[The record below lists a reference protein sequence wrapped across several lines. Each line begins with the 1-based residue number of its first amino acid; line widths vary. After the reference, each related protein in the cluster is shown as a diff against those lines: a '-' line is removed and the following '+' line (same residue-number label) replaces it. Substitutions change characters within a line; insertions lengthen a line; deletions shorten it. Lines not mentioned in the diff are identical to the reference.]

1 MNENIDILASDNNP
15 QPHEES
21 SEGVVEI
28 GKDISDVYKKF
39 ILDWVDYKKQADD
52 YYNFLNNS
60 SK

>member
-21 SEGVVEI
+21 SGEVVEI
-28 GKDISDVYKKF
+28 GKDISDGYKKF